1 MIIKAA
7 TLPKFIHNW
16 RVCWFLTKHPSR
28 QTEQLQA
35 IVFIV
40 LLYDLKRSK
49 DKDFTKTRDLKELH
63 LRAKWLPRKLNLIHE
78 NNDNECVCLFT
89 FFHFSRCLNLT
100 SINSCRRR
108 IFLSSTAH
116 SLQPT
121 SWTICFVLH
130 F

>member
-40 LLYDLKRSK
+40 LIYDLKRSK

-63 LRAKWLPRKLNLIHE
+63 LRAKWLPRKLNLVHE
-78 NNDNECVCLFT
+78 NNDNECVCLSL
-89 FFHFSRCLNLT
+89 FSIFDGVWTLLQ
-100 SINSCRRR
+100 SIV
-108 IFLSSTAH
+108 IEDESSFQV
-116 SLQPT
+116 QPT
-121 SWTICFVLH
+121 TYNLPPEPFVLYY

>member
-7 TLPKFIHNW
+7 TLPKFIQNW

-40 LLYDLKRSK
+40 LIYDLKRSK

-63 LRAKWLPRKLNLIHE
+63 LRAKWLPRKLNLVHE
-78 NNDNECVCLFT
+78 NNDNECVCLSL
-89 FFHFSRCLNLT
+89 FSIFDGVWTLLQ
-100 SINSCRRR
+100 SIV
-108 IFLSSTAH
+108 IEDESSFQV
-116 SLQPT
+116 QPT
-121 SWTICFVLH
+121 TYNLPPEPFVLYY